1 MEIIAGK
8 TCLSL
13 NANVFVKAIGA
24 TNTVRKVVRNFLT
37 IGVCHT
43 CQAPKLPLASETC
56 LTIRTHPYVISTK
69 YLKLGVVKF
78 ICIYVLL
85 NFTSQICMAMQ
96 GTTTV
101 AKGTLH
107 TILTMSAVDGVGSW
121 SLLSL
126 KWRHNERGSVS
137 NNQRLHFLSNCR
149 FRSSSKKTSKFRVT
163 GLCAGISPV
172 TGELPTQR
180 ARNAENV
187 SIWWRHHVHDK
198 TCWSLLLILL

>member
-1 MEIIAGK
+1 MEIIADK
-8 TCLSL
+8 TCLSP
-13 NANVFVKAIGA
+13 NANVFVKATKRNQHSEKSGA
-24 TNTVRKVVRNFLT
+24 QYLT

-56 LTIRTHPYVISTK
+56 LMIRTHPYVISTK

-126 KWRHNERGSVS
+126 QWRHNERGSVS
-137 NNQRLHFLSNCR
+137 NNQRLHCLSNCR
-149 FRSSSKKTSKFRVT
+149 FRSISKKTSKFT
-163 GLCAGISPV
+163 SLCAGNSPV
-172 TGELPTQR
+172 TGEFPTQK

-198 TCWSLLLILL
+198 TCWSLLYILL